1 MISFFRMAAGVER
14 NGDVQTE
21 IAPLEFSQASGK
33 VEITEGELDF
43 GRRTRRL
50 FDTKLK
56 RVTPWLV
63 ANGGV
68 FVLDPNKK
76 ATKLV
81 PVMLKD
87 LEAEEEQAFNS
98 GHQLADRRF
107 IQNISLYEIPTAR
120 LEREHLDPITLQA
133 ISIFK
138 GIEDKLPDFSRHAF
152 STFRNIRG
160 LLDMYDQWSSEER
173 QHSKAL
179 EISILKLSNKTRE
192 ELDVEYEKRLQATWE
207 APFLTARQMMIYAL
221 LQEAMTAQNYLA
233 LARRAEKEG
242 SPTTA
247 QILTIIAKDES
258 YHSGGYHDVV
268 EILYDMDPVGAKRDV
283 LAVFFNFEMPAQHL
297 MNDPVSDALS
307 IVKSGAFGKKMARDV
322 IYKTLRSL
330 RFITQEEATFVA
342 ENYWDHQAEVKQRR
356 EEINV
361 ASVSGEDFDP
371 LPAGLMG

>member
-1 MISFFRMAAGVER
+1 MAAGAER
-14 NGDVQTE
+14 NEGVQIE
-21 IAPLEFSQASGK
+21 IEPLEFSQASRK
-33 VEITEGELDF
+33 VTITEGELDF

-63 ANGGV
+63 ANGGI

-76 ATKLV
+76 ATRLV

-87 LEAEEEQAFNS
+87 LEAEEAQAFNS

-107 IQNISLYEIPTAR
+107 IQSISLYEIPTAR
-120 LEREHLDPITLQA
+120 LEREHLGPITLQA
-133 ISIFK
+133 ISTFK

-179 EISILKLSNKTRE
+179 EISILKLSDKTGE
-192 ELDVEYEKRLQATWE
+192 ELDREYEKRLQTTWE

-221 LQEAMTAQNYLA
+221 LQEAMTAQNYLV
-233 LARRAEKEG
+233 LAKRSEKDG

-268 EILYDMDPVGAKRDV
+268 EILYDMDLVGTKRDV
-283 LAVFFNFEMPAQHL
+283 LAVAFNFEMPAQHL

-322 IYKTLRSL
+322 IYKTLKSL
-330 RFITQEEATFVA
+330 RFIAEEEARFVA
-342 ENYWDHQAEVKQRR
+342 DNYWDYQAEVKQRR
-356 EEINV
+356 EAINV
-361 ASVSGEDFDP
+361 ASANGEDFDP
-371 LPAGLMG
+371 LPANIMASI